1 MLLNMI
7 YVSDFPS
14 NVARTQRVF
23 AYAPK
28 GESGHVVIII
38 NPHKSNYSY
47 LRDGYVLSWCWL
59 VAAPARSMRRER
71 DQRAKDFFNLA
82 RPAGRPKIG

>member
-47 LRDGYVLSWCWL
+47 LRDGYVLPSPL
-59 VAAPARSMRRER
+59 SLFFFSSSYYYGVVAGVVGGLQMNGT
-71 DQRAKDFFNLA
+71 DDVDLL
-82 RPAGRPKIG
+82 